1 LSTESQW
8 LNYSQEIYDRSIH
21 SVDLTVKSGKAL
33 RSEILQILTTAHN
46 NRILKNNISEI
57 MRLLKTSEDQQQYI
71 IKGGLEKDGPKNTDR
86 TRDIPHFARHDGF
99 WFDFSIMIDLS
110 SNPAEVIGF
119 NFELRFPEN
128 LIQNHNQPHFI
139 RFDFNPPGHSNE
151 VRLHFHPGCDD
162 FMIPSPPMNP
172 IAILHLFLYGFE
184 IPKKI
189 RQ

>member
-8 LNYSQEIYDRSIH
+8 LNYSQEIYDRSIS
-21 SVDLTVKSGKAL
+21 SVDLTVKSGKSL
-33 RSEILQILTTAHN
+33 RSEILKLLTKAHN
-46 NRILKNNISEI
+46 DRILKNNIADI
-57 MRLLKTSEDQQQYI
+57 MGLLKTSEDQQQYL
-71 IKGGLEKDGPKNTDR
+71 IKDR

-110 SNPAEVIGF
+110 ANPAEVIGF

-184 IPKKI
+184 IPKKL

>member
-8 LNYSQEIYDRSIH
+8 LNYSQEIYSRSID
-21 SVDLTVKSGKAL
+21 SVELTVKSGKAL
-33 RSEILQILTTAHN
+33 RTEIQKILIKARDN
-46 NRILKNNISEI
+46 NILKNSHSEI
-57 MRLLKTSEDQQQYI
+57 SGLLKTSEDQQQYI

-99 WFDFSIMIDLS
+99 WFDFSILVDLS
-110 SNPAEVIGF
+110 CKPAEVIGF

-128 LIQNHNQPHFI
+128 LIQNYNQPHFI
-139 RFDFNPPGHSNE
+139 RFDLNPPGHSNE

-184 IPKKI
+184 IPRKL